1 MPKPSIQAFEKA
13 YYSELGQKMLKEK
26 VTILHCTTEYPAPLQ
41 DINLKAMDTIANAF
55 KLPVGYSDHSA
66 GINIP
71 IAAVAREA
79 TIIEKHFTLDC
90 NMDGP
95 DHKASLEPEQL
106 KAMID
111 GIRNIELALGDGLKG
126 PRPSEVKNKAI
137 ARKSLVAEQIINK
150 GTVFSK
156 YNMTTKRPGSGQSP
170 INYWELLG
178 KEAIN
183 DYQIGDLINE

>member
-1 MPKPSIQAFEKA
+1 
-13 YYSELGQKMLKEK
+13 
-26 VTILHCTTEYPAPLQ
+26 
-41 DINLKAMDTIANAF
+41 MDTIANAF

-79 TIIEKHFTLDC
+79 KIIEKHFTLDQ
-90 NMDGP
+90 NMEGP

-126 PRPSEVKNKAI
+126 PRPSEIKNKSV
-137 ARKSLVAEQIINK
+137 ARKSLVADQVIKK
-150 GTVFSK
+150 GAVFSK
-156 YNMTTKRPGSGQSP
+156 DNMTSKRPGSGQNP
-170 INYWELLG
+170 INYWNLLG
-178 KEAIN
+178 DKAKKE
-183 DYQIGDLINE
+183 YQVGDLINE